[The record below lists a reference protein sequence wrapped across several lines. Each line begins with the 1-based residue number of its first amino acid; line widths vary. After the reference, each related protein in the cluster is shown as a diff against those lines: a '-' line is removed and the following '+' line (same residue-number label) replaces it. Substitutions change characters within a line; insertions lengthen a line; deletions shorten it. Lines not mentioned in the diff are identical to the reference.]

1 MLLETAMIPSYQRRA
16 GVLLPAFTPRRDG
29 DLGIGDTRA
38 LREWVDWAAEHRVG
52 FLQLLPIQETG
63 DDDSPYNA
71 ISSVALEP
79 AYLSCEPDDLPGVT
93 VVEVAAARA
102 GLGAAAAG
110 RWVDY
115 RAVRGAKN
123 RLLETAWRRFPQ
135 APAGLHAE
143 FDAFCRAEFDWLVDY
158 SRFRWLMERNGGRET
173 WDLWPEDSNEPER
186 ALETLAQERALDP
199 ARFDDRIG
207 FFKWVQWL
215 CFRQWRALRAY
226 AGEKGV
232 KLMGDIPIGVSWY
245 SADVFFNRREFD
257 LDWCGGAPPER
268 MFKHDRFIRKWG
280 QNWGIPLYRW
290 ELMKQ
295 NDFQWWRQRVGKLVE
310 IFHVFRIDHVL
321 GFYRIYAFPWRPQ
334 QNAEFL
340 DLTEKEAAAKTG
352 GRLPGWAWRADDT
365 PEHRAA
371 NRADGDLR
379 LKVILEAAQGGE
391 VVGEDL
397 GCVPE
402 YVRPHLASLGI
413 AGFRI
418 PHWDADEDGHVIPPE
433 ELPECSFA
441 TYATHDH
448 DTLMA
453 MWCDLVH
460 ETEDLMAEPDDREK
474 AANYLRLLCE
484 FAGLLGKNG
493 KWPPGS
499 PELRWRLVDR
509 LFASNSRLAAVMVTD
524 VFGMTERFNR
534 PGTVGGNNWRLRL
547 PWTVGEIRANPE
559 LAGECE
565 RLARSIAAGDR

>member
-1 MLLETAMIPSYQRRA
+1 
-16 GVLLPAFTPRRDG
+16 
-29 DLGIGDTRA
+29 
-38 LREWVDWAAEHRVG
+38 
-52 FLQLLPIQETG
+52 
-63 DDDSPYNA
+63 
-71 ISSVALEP
+71 
-79 AYLSCEPDDLPGVT
+79 
-93 VVEVAAARA
+93 
-102 GLGAAAAG
+102 
-110 RWVDY
+110 
-115 RAVRGAKN
+115 
-123 RLLETAWRRFPQ
+123 
-135 APAGLHAE
+135 
-143 FDAFCRAEFDWLVDY
+143 
-158 SRFRWLMERNGGRET
+158 
-173 WDLWPEDSNEPER
+173 
-186 ALETLAQERALDP
+186 
-199 ARFDDRIG
+199 
-207 FFKWVQWL
+207 
-215 CFRQWRALRAY
+215 
-226 AGEKGV
+226 
-232 KLMGDIPIGVSWY
+232 
-245 SADVFFNRREFD
+245 
-257 LDWCGGAPPER
+257 
-268 MFKHDRFIRKWG
+268 
-280 QNWGIPLYRW
+280 
-290 ELMKQ
+290 
-295 NDFQWWRQRVGKLVE
+295 
-310 IFHVFRIDHVL
+310 
-321 GFYRIYAFPWRPQ
+321 
-334 QNAEFL
+334 
-340 DLTEKEAAAKTG
+340 
-352 GRLPGWAWRADDT
+352 LPGWAWRADDT

-397 GCVPE
+397 GFVPE

-474 AANYLRLLCE
+474 AANYLKLLCE
-484 FAGLLGKNG
+484 FAGLPVKDG

-547 PWTVGEIRANPE
+547 PWTVGEIRANPA

-565 RLARSIAAGDR
+565 RLALSIAAGDR